1 MGKIEYLTGPLSY
14 LSFNDIFV
22 LLATGDGSRGGY
34 VSLTGSGYTDSKT
47 AAVAGANNSKIVIG
61 ANFQSVDNISSVNYI
76 VNHTTSALKFTGN
89 GSVNFTAQTGST
101 TLGKN
106 SALTDSKIC
115 LSAKNSLGG
124 DVVAS
129 YFTGYDR
136 SAYTIWATDILT
148 VDSDLSAVL
157 KATASTSVDKVYND
171 DNVTFKGNTKGH
183 TANAAALKAST
194 IQLEKNFTGN
204 LTASASFFA
213 KNSDIENVKATEIS
227 GNTAMASGFFADS
240 MTVVGQF
247 GKKNASGRTG
257 TISATLTAT
266 LDASNNADGSNGSLT
281 NNTLGA
287 YGLNI
292 TNDLNLTTID
302 AVISAGMDS
311 VILKTAGT
319 QDKTMVNASGNTV
332 ETIGIKAGN
341 ITAGTFDAQI
351 RAESRNKTISY
362 SGAPNTQWGTPKYRG
377 YSLNTNLMAGLY
389 ATNISVTSGIMKGT
403 IKVISVNDRI
413 TDRTFCS
420 DIYGVYAGDK
430 LSIANGRMDS
440 NISIS
445 VSGGTG
451 VYQVVGVK
459 TKTFDVG
466 VFNGTLT
473 INNEN
478 GDVVEYNVG
487 IWADSFAS
495 TSPIN
500 ISGVIDFANSS
511 YNVGIMSS
519 STLNLTIS
527 GKINAGGGYAVFSGT
542 RSRDS
547 ISRPGSNNNDNI
559 TIIRDARVVGEIY
572 LTNGEDTVTID
583 NTASVNGK
591 ISSSFGTL
599 NLELLLTEKVNSD
612 FTLKNSNL
620 IPGDN
625 TIIQINLN
633 RAVEGTYNLIEGIDF
648 SSWIQTGTGITFRF
662 AGGKQTISFDN
673 AQTEKA
679 FEIKTDAGTVKAS
692 VSIKNSNLVVEITE
706 VTNNYAGNY
715 DIDCQETIFDAAS
728 KTWSLSWNSKDESA
742 WNPEAVY
749 ELEYR
754 IKNEDGSYATN
765 WIRQTL
771 SKNTN
776 SYLVKD
782 GEKGQTVEWQIRVN
796 DSNGG
801 YYGAWATDSGSDA
814 GSEQTRQPLGIKS
827 TAFINQNGVSGGAT
841 SAIMCLQWTPEEATP
856 FYGLKNYVVEYFSL
870 ESTENRLSQEE
881 LATNWDA
888 LTENATVYVR
898 TTTDT
903 ELYVAGLVNTKNY
916 YWRVKEVDDKG
927 QESGW
932 TIGASFGVETT
943 DKEGPDFSN
952 PGLTLKQNYVAGA
965 DGQVVRTITITWLNS
980 AKDSSGVHFYTITCK
995 ENPLYSKIFYVDANN
1010 PQESFTYTFDVSE
1023 VGSDY
1028 NFTLSAT
1035 DYVGNKSDNI
1045 EFSAKRDAVNPRVES
1060 SKGDYLYDVTY
1071 IPGNAKEGEPIH
1083 TIQISFTIKAFDDES
1098 GLNLSA
1104 FKLMY
1109 GTSSTST
1116 EGYTTIS
1123 GDSLQKIDN
1132 KDGTYTLV
1140 ASVKNDRYYSSGGGL
1155 DAYYWVVS
1163 VVDNA
1168 GNSYTTDIAGARTDW
1183 NDPVFDE
1190 SCIKRDVDYKTDADG
1205 KVYRILSFTWTPA
1218 DDGDGS
1224 GVAYYIFTMKGIDY
1238 TGTSFNETVYIKADS
1253 SDIYSY
1259 TFKNSDGNIKLSTST
1274 LYEWSLAAVDKAGNQ
1289 TLLSLDLAEDV
1300 TPPEFPEVPLKTPE
1314 ISYIPGSAEMNI
1326 TIEWDAATDEDS
1338 GIAKYEVYYKL
1349 ANGEWSSLP
1358 DATITITADNR
1369 NEPSYKCT
1377 FYGLSGWY
1385 NQSYEYKI
1393 VAYDKAGLYSSITGT
1408 FIGDTTAPIF
1418 TSTNSGVT
1426 AENFIDGNT
1435 ENVKVSFKW
1444 FTAYDDTTVV
1454 SSGVEG
1460 YYIYYSTGTEL
1471 TNATKS
1477 TLFTGTS
1484 AELYKLAD
1492 GIKDGVYNYW
1502 IAAVDYAGNETVI
1515 DGSSQ
1520 FTVDTTAPT
1529 GSFGSLDSE
1538 LTIAWEIVD
1547 DPRGSNYVQVRQPLT
1562 IDLTLTING
1571 EFTDPTG
1578 VYYEVSFYTS
1588 ETCKEDSLVFVSPEF
1603 AASTTYSL
1611 TSSNNLIAYLAK
1623 YADALKRD
1631 DTRPRNSLPTIYW
1644 KVRAV
1649 DGQGH
1654 YGDYSQA
1661 TGSFQFFD
1669 EDFNR
1674 PTNDYYAPNAPKL
1687 KAVRAVTEDDLSRE
1701 EFSGLTDAQKAA
1713 YKQYI
1718 KDYPG
1723 SLYLIEWDP
1732 VYDAYG
1738 IKSYKIY
1745 MSNGKETTAFDT
1757 FEDGDMLTYISA
1769 GKVLAGLYGSAPAGK
1784 WTFWVSAVDG
1794 SGLES
1799 KTSDKLTYTYFPE
1812 VTSLTGLFSDNLY
1825 GVIQYENEIVTL
1837 HNQNETK
1844 MLGILP
1850 MSQWTMLCAGD
1861 FYGDGRDGILWM
1873 ENATG
1878 NIYVHNDLTT
1888 VDEVVGKKNL
1898 LGTVADGYEVRAAGD
1913 FFGTGFDGA
1922 LLLSPA
1928 FGDSTVSLNYGLA
1941 TWSREQD
1948 GSTTPGWL
1956 GALVNTWEESGALNS
1971 LKGDFQNLTGDE
1983 RNKVINANNY
1993 RYELVGVGD
2002 FNGDGIDD
2010 VMLRNTMPGTVNGE
2024 TITGAGDVFVF
2035 LTDTRENVIAGNRPA
2050 EGIVYTGCVTGGWN
2064 VIGIGDFTGDGVDDV
2079 LVSNGIVLA
2088 GWQISNGQRT
2098 GDLLFG
2104 SLADGWKFAGVGD
2117 FDTDGTDD
2125 ILLADPD
2132 NNLAAWKVKDGKA
2145 VGIIT
2150 IV

>member
-1 MGKIEYLTGPLSY
+1 MGKIEYLTTKLNGY

-47 AAVAGANNSKIVIG
+47 AAVTGANNSKIVIG
-61 ANFQSVDNISSVNYI
+61 ANFQSVDNISSVNYT

-115 LSAKNSLGG
+115 LSAKNTLGG

-129 YFTGYDR
+129 YYTGYDR

-204 LTASASFFA
+204 LTASASFVA

-247 GKKNASGRTG
+247 GKKNGSGRTG

-302 AVISAGMDS
+302 AVISAGMNR

-511 YNVGIMSS
+511 YNVGIMSN

-527 GKINAGGGYAVFSGT
+527 GKINAGFGEYAVFSGT
-542 RSRDS
+542 RSMDS

-559 TIIRDARVVGEIY
+559 TIIRDARVVGDIY

-583 NTASVNGK
+583 NTASVNGE
-591 ISSSFGTL
+591 ISSPFGTL

-648 SSWIQTGTGITFRF
+648 SSWTQTGTGITFRF

-782 GEKGQTVEWQIRVN
+782 GEKGQTVEWRIRVN
-796 DSNGG
+796 DSNGA

-841 SAIMCLQWTPEEATP
+841 SAVMCLQWTPEEATP

-903 ELYVAGLVNTKNY
+903 ELYVSGLVNTRNY
-916 YWRVKEVDDKG
+916 YWRVKEVDDRG

-952 PGLTLKQNYVAGA
+952 PGLTLNQKYVAGA
-965 DGQVVRTITITWLNS
+965 DGQVLRTITITWLNS

-995 ENPLYSKIFYVDANN
+995 ENPLYSKTFYVDANN

-1035 DYVGNKSDNI
+1035 DYVGNKSDDI
-1045 EFSAKRDAVNPRVES
+1045 VFFAKRDAVNPRVES
-1060 SKGDYLYDVTY
+1060 SEGDYLYDVTY
-1071 IPGNAKEGEPIH
+1071 IPGNAKEGVPIH

-1098 GLNLSA
+1098 GLNLGA

-1140 ASVKNDRYYSSGGGL
+1140 ASVKNDRYFLGGVNWE
-1155 DAYYWVVS
+1155 AYYWVVS

-1190 SCIKRDVDYKTDADG
+1190 SNIKRDVDYKTDADG

-1238 TGTSFNETVYIKADS
+1238 TGTSFDETIYIKADA

-1259 TFKNSDGNIKLSTST
+1259 TFKKTNGEVYKLSASTS
-1274 LYEWSLAAVDKAGNQ
+1274 YSWSLAAVDRAGNE

-1300 TPPEFPEVPLKTPE
+1300 TPPEFPEAPLKTPE

-1358 DATITITADNR
+1358 DATITITADNC

-1444 FTAYDDTTVV
+1444 STAYDDTTVV

-1471 TNATKS
+1471 TNAIKS

-1529 GSFGSLDSE
+1529 GSFGSLDSK

-1588 ETCKEDSLVFVSPEF
+1588 ENCKEDSLIFVSPEF

-1611 TSSNNLIAYLAK
+1611 TSSNNLIAYLAE

-1654 YGDYSQA
+1654 YGDYSQT

-1669 EDFNR
+1669 EDLNR

-1687 KAVRAVTEDDLSRE
+1687 KAVRALTEDDLSRE

-1713 YKQYI
+1713 YKQYM

-1745 MSNGKETTAFDT
+1745 TSNGKETTVYDT
-1757 FEDGDMLTYISA
+1757 YKDGDMLTYISA
-1769 GKVLAGLYGSAPAGK
+1769 GKVLAGLYGTAPSGK
-1784 WTFWVSAVDG
+1784 RTFWVSAVDG

-1799 KTSDKLTYTYFPE
+1799 VISNKITYTYFNAKGDIDGNNISDILFQYIGGDNQLGFWMNGTSSWQGQGMAQPTDWE
-1812 VTSLTGLFSDNLY
+1812 VKGAFDMNVDGKADVVLVGNVTVNGVKGAYIGYYDGGDTSKWVNIGYLTNTANINWNVKVANITGTRGTSSIIWHDQDHGVLGVWTDGTDNWTQIKGGFS
-1825 GVIQYENEIVTL
+1825 
-1837 HNQNETK
+1837 
-1844 MLGILP
+1844 
-1850 MSQWTMLCAGD
+1850 GD
-1861 FYGDGRDGILWM
+1861 W
-1873 ENATG
+1873 
-1878 NIYVHNDLTT
+1878 V
-1888 VDEVVGKKNL
+1888 
-1898 LGTVADGYEVRAAGD
+1898 
-1913 FFGTGFDGA
+1913 
-1922 LLLSPA
+1922 
-1928 FGDSTVSLNYGLA
+1928 
-1941 TWSREQD
+1941 
-1948 GSTTPGWL
+1948 
-1956 GALVNTWEESGALNS
+1956 
-1971 LKGDFQNLTGDE
+1971 LKG
-1983 RNKVINANNY
+1983 A
-1993 RYELVGVGD
+1993 GD
-2002 FNGDGIDD
+2002 FNGDGEAEILFDYQGTFYTTDINGNLTNLGTGFGSAQGWEFAAIGDFSCDGQDD
-2010 VMLRNTMPGTVNGE
+2010 MILFNNQNGLVVKLE
-2024 TITGAGDVFVF
+2024 DGLTKSWKKLGQLDAKDWSVVGAGDYNGDKKDDLLVRQKSTGMLGYYDGGDFSKWCEVGRGVDSNW
-2035 LTDTRENVIAGNRPA
+2035 TVIA
-2050 EGIVYTGCVTGGWN
+2050 
-2064 VIGIGDFTGDGVDDV
+2064 
-2079 LVSNGIVLA
+2079 
-2088 GWQISNGQRT
+2088 
-2098 GDLLFG
+2098 
-2104 SLADGWKFAGVGD
+2104 
-2117 FDTDGTDD
+2117 
-2125 ILLADPD
+2125 
-2132 NNLAAWKVKDGKA
+2132 
-2145 VGIIT
+2145 
-2150 IV
+2150 